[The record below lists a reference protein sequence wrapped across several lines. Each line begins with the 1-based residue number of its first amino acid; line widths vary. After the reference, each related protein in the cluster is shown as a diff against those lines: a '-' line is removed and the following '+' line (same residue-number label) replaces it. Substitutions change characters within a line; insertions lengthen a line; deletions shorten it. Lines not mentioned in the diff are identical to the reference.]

1 MQNSGVYLPIAFL
14 PIILEDGRRRWGKG
28 CYIELL
34 HSPIFHQHAK
44 ILTPLIIMGE
54 NAGKEEGQRGVIGWK
69 RMRVNGERSNIKGWI
84 EM

>member
-1 MQNSGVYLPIAFL
+1 
-14 PIILEDGRRRWGKG
+14 
-28 CYIELL
+28 
-34 HSPIFHQHAK
+34 
-44 ILTPLIIMGE
+44 MGE